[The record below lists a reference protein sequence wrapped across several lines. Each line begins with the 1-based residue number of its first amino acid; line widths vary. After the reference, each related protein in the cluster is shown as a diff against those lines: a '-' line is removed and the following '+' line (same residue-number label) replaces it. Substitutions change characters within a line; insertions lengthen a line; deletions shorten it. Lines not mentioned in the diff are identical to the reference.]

1 MASGVIEKLSN
12 DSANGYCK
20 FPDGTLI
27 CWGSVTIS
35 SSYQPWGAMY
45 VSDANPDVTFP
56 APFLSAPALSV
67 TCKAMCSGVIVNTVC
82 TATKWN
88 QVAIMRQSP
97 VTNYSVPLSYIA
109 VGRWK

>member
-1 MASGVIEKLSN
+1 MASGIIEKLSN

-27 CWGSVTIS
+27 CWGQVIVR
-35 SSYQPWGAMY
+35 SSYQSWGAMY
-45 VSDANPDVTFP
+45 VTDVNPNVTFP
-56 APFLSAPALSV
+56 APFLSVPALSV
-67 TCKAMCSGVIVNTVC
+67 TCTEKVSGIIVNTNY

-88 QVAIMRQSP
+88 QVAIMRQNSG
-97 VTNYSVPLSYIA
+97 TNLAVPLSYIA

>member
-1 MASGVIEKLSN
+1 MASGIIEKLSN

-35 SSYQPWGAMY
+35 SSYQSWGAMY

-67 TCKAMCSGVIVNTVC
+67 TCKEQVSGVIVNAVC

-88 QVAIMRQSP
+88 QVAIMRQSSGTFP
-97 VTNYSVPLSYIA
+97 VPLSYIA
-109 VGRWK
+109 IGRWK

>member
-1 MASGVIEKLSN
+1 MASGIIEKLSN

-27 CWGSVTIS
+27 CWGSVTVS
-35 SSYQPWGAMY
+35 SSYQSWGAMY
-45 VSDANPDVTFP
+45 VSDADPDVTFP
-56 APFLSAPALSV
+56 VPFLSEPALSV
-67 TCKAMCSGVIVNTVC
+67 TCKAKVSGIIVNAVC

-88 QVAIMRQSP
+88 QVAIMRQTSG
-97 VTNYSVPLSYIA
+97 TNLSVPLSYIA

>member
-1 MASGVIEKLSN
+1 MASGIIEKLSN

-27 CWGSVTIS
+27 CWGIVVVY
-35 SSYQPWGAMY
+35 SSYQSWGAMY

-56 APFLSAPALSV
+56 VPFLSAPALSV
-67 TCKAMCSGVIVNTVC
+67 TCIEQISGVIVNAVC

-88 QVAIMRQSP
+88 QVAIMRQNSG
-97 VTNYSVPLSYIA
+97 TNLPTPLSYIA